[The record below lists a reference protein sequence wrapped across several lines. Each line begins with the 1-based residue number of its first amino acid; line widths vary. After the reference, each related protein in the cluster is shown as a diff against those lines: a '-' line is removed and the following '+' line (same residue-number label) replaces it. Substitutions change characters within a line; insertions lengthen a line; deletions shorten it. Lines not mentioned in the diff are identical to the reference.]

1 MTAFIIFILIS
12 IILLLVGKI
21 IENSI
26 QADEQKK
33 LIKNLKRFE
42 DLWVN
47 KYTDDEQEG

>member
-12 IILLLVGKI
+12 IILLLIGKI

-26 QADEQKK
+26 QNEEQKK

-47 KYTDDEQEG
+47 KYTNDGEK

>member
-12 IILLLVGKI
+12 IILVLIGKVHQ
-21 IENSI
+21 NSI
-26 QADEQKK
+26 ESKNQKK

-47 KYTDDEQEG
+47 KYTNDEQER